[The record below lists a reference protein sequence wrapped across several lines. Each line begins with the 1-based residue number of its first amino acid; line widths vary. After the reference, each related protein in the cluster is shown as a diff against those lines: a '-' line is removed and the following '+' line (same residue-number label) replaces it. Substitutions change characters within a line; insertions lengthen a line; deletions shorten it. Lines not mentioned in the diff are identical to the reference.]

1 MALTDAKKL
10 AGVIAA
16 LTTLWLSSASMW
28 PLSILGLPDC

>member
-1 MALTDAKKL
+1 MAMADVKRL

-16 LTTLWLSSASMW
+16 LSTLWLSAASMW

>member
-1 MALTDAKKL
+1 MAMADVKRL

-16 LTTLWLSSASMW
+16 LSTLWLSSASMW